1 MTRKHHDPS
10 SGKKRPEC
18 AVPRED
24 PSPDLQ
30 PGGIPP
36 EEILTPEEEPSP
48 TRLELLDSLGAL
60 EEEMKEMANALA
72 LARADFFN
80 YRKRVERDRQ
90 RERAMAGEEK
100 TLDFLPVLD
109 NLDRALAVPPDADAK
124 SILQGVSMVRRQ
136 FLSVIQD
143 QGVDPIPTVG
153 VPFSP
158 EVHEAVAT
166 VPSDDPSMNGI
177 IVEEILPG
185 YRTDERVLRPAKVKV
200 ASFSENTGN
209 QP

>member
-10 SGKKRPEC
+10 GEFS
-18 AVPRED
+18 
-24 PSPDLQ
+24 
-30 PGGIPP
+30 P
-36 EEILTPEEEPSP
+36 EEIPSEDILLPEEEDSSSN
-48 TRLELLDSLGAL
+48 LQELLDSLEAL
-60 EEEMKEMANALA
+60 EEEKKEMANALA

-109 NLDRALAVPPDADAK
+109 NLDRALAVPPNVEAK

-153 VPFSP
+153 TPFSP
-158 EVHEAVAT
+158 EIHEAVAT
-166 VPSDDPSMNGI
+166 VSSEDPSMNGI

-185 YRTDERVLRPAKVKV
+185 YRTQERVLRPAKVKV
-200 ASFSENTGN
+200 ASFSESTGN
-209 QP
+209 

>member
-10 SGKKRPEC
+10 SGKKNPERV
-18 AVPRED
+18 APLED
-24 PSPDLQ
+24 LSGEFSPE
-30 PGGIPP
+30 GIIS
-36 EEILTPEEEPSP
+36 EDILFPEEEVSSP
-48 TRLELLDSLGAL
+48 TRQELLDSLGTL
-60 EEEMKEMANALA
+60 EEEKKEMTNALA

-109 NLDRALAVPPDADAK
+109 NLDRALAVPANVDAK

-136 FLSVIQD
+136 FLSVIQE

-158 EVHEAVAT
+158 EIHEAVAT
-166 VPSDDPSMNGI
+166 VSSDDPSMNGI

-185 YRTDERVLRPAKVKV
+185 YRTQERVLRPAKVKV
-200 ASFSENTGN
+200 ASFNVNTGN
-209 QP
+209 

>member
-10 SGKKRPEC
+10 SGKKSPER
-18 AVPRED
+18 AAPRED
-24 PSPDLQ
+24 PAGEFSPE
-30 PGGIPP
+30 GIPF
-36 EEILTPEEEPSP
+36 EDILLPEEEETSPS
-48 TRLELLDSLGAL
+48 RQELLDSLEAF
-60 EEEMKEMANALA
+60 EEEKKEMANALA

-100 TLDFLPVLD
+100 TLDFLPILD
-109 NLDRALAVPPDADAK
+109 NLDRALAVPADVDAK

-158 EVHEAVAT
+158 ELHEAVAT
-166 VPSDDPSMNGI
+166 VSSDDPSMNGI
-177 IVEEILPG
+177 IVDEILPG
-185 YRTDERVLRPAKVKV
+185 YRTQERVLRPAKVRV
-200 ASFSENTGN
+200 ASFQENTGN
-209 QP
+209 

>member
-10 SGKKRPEC
+10 SGKKSPER
-18 AVPRED
+18 AMPPED
-24 PSPDLQ
+24 PS
-30 PGGIPP
+30 GEFSP
-36 EEILTPEEEPSP
+36 EGMPSEDILFPEVDISSPS
-48 TRLELLDSLGAL
+48 RQELLDTLGAL
-60 EEEMKEMANALA
+60 EEEKKEMANALA

-109 NLDRALAVPPDADAK
+109 NLDRALAVPADVDAK

-136 FLSVIQD
+136 FLSVIQE

-158 EVHEAVAT
+158 ELHEAVAT
-166 VPSDDPSMNGI
+166 VSSDDPSMNGV

-185 YRTDERVLRPAKVKV
+185 YRTQERVLRPAKVRV
-200 ASFSENTGN
+200 ASFQENTGN
-209 QP
+209 